1 MSKLFSS
8 LLVLIPSL
16 FKHMELFTW
25 LKLLWIFNFFSFTL
39 LGKCSF
45 LLLHGCNDPV
55 IGHGLIYLYCFSI
68 FYSWILDH
76 FYLLKITKCFFPFL
90 ASVYGKGKK
99 KTHKQTLFFLL
110 LNIYIHLC
118 NWAIVIFLITLY
130 ITSQT
135 FFLQNWANWLTS
147 LPKTGLLI
155 FLFFQ
160 FNKFSR
166 ICPLFWFAFL

>member
-8 LLVLIPSL
+8 LLILIPSL
-16 FKHMELFTW
+16 FKHMDLFTW

-55 IGHGLIYLYCFSI
+55 IVHGLIYLYCFSI
-68 FYSWILDH
+68 FYCWILDH
-76 FYLLKITKCFFPFL
+76 FYLSKITKCVLPFL

-99 KTHKQTLFFLL
+99 KPQAHSFFLL

-118 NWAIVIFLITLY
+118 DWAIVIILITLY

-135 FFLQNWANWLTS
+135 FFPQN
-147 LPKTGLLI
+147 
-155 FLFFQ
+155 
-160 FNKFSR
+160 
-166 ICPLFWFAFL
+166 